1 MNFASVTVENGRIQ
15 YGSHSLAAPKVAP
28 SATRMGIRPEHMV
41 LGPVSE
47 GDIAAEVTLCETLG
61 GDAYL
66 YVRTDAGDTMVVRAD
81 GDTRLK
87 PGDKVG
93 LGLPVHRLHLF
104 GVDGTTLA
112 SGSAKIGHFA

>member
-1 MNFASVTVENGRIQ
+1 
-15 YGSHSLAAPKVAP
+15 
-28 SATRMGIRPEHMV
+28 MGIRPEHML

-66 YVRTDAGDTMVVRAD
+66 YVRTDVGDMLVVRAD
-81 GDTRLK
+81 GDTRLR

-93 LGLPVHRLHLF
+93 LGLPAYRLHLF
-104 GVDGTTLA
+104 AADGATIVP
-112 SGSAKIGHFA
+112 GSAKVGQSA